1 MEKGNYDLVLE
12 VVEFYDDEEIMDD
25 FKNEFEEGK
34 NISKKSFVEFFN
46 RFIDDMSE
54 VEFIKK
60 NWKYVKSGGDWSI
73 LEDDEWG
80 QAIRPTQPHYIYLL
94 YKLTKTN
101 THDKETRNTNV
112 YYGSNDLRIRFN
124 SICFNSFIGLHNSI
138 TYI

>member
-80 QAIRPTQPHYIYLL
+80 
-94 YKLTKTN
+94 
-101 THDKETRNTNV
+101 
-112 YYGSNDLRIRFN
+112 
-124 SICFNSFIGLHNSI
+124 
-138 TYI
+138 

>member
-60 NWKYVKSGGDWSI
+60 NWKYVKSGGDWSV
-73 LEDDEWG
+73 LEDE
-80 QAIRPTQPHYIYLL
+80 
-94 YKLTKTN
+94 
-101 THDKETRNTNV
+101 E
-112 YYGSNDLRIRFN
+112 
-124 SICFNSFIGLHNSI
+124 
-138 TYI
+138 